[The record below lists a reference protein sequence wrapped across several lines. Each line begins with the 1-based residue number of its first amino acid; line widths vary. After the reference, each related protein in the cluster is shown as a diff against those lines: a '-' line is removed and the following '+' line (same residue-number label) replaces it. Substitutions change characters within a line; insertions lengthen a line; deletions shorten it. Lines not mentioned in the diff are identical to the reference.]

1 MTVDND
7 ILKELNT
14 ASKAFDRI
22 DVMDMICNQK
32 LSEGELDQESDVFR
46 FVGNK
51 SEIYYDNSSNEY
63 LVVYREI
70 DSIRTKR
77 IRFDKKGKRKNTYYI
92 NYQQTSE
99 KGFQRARKR
108 C

>member
-1 MTVDND
+1 MTVDNAM
-7 ILKELNT
+7 LNELNT

-32 LSEGELDQESDVFR
+32 LFEGELDQESGVFR
-46 FVGNK
+46 FIGNRP
-51 SEIYYDNSSNEY
+51 EIYYDSSSNEY

-70 DSIRTKR
+70 DSIRSKR
-77 IRFDKKGKRKNTYYI
+77 IRFDKKGKRINTYYVD
-92 NYQQTSE
+92 NQQTSE
-99 KGFQRARKR
+99 KGFQRARSR

>member
-1 MTVDND
+1 MTVDNA

-32 LSEGELDQESDVFR
+32 LSEGELDQENGVFR
-46 FVGNK
+46 FAGIK
-51 SEIYYDNSSNEY
+51 SEIYYDSSSNEY
-63 LVVYREI
+63 LVVYREK
-70 DSIRTKR
+70 DLIRSKR
-77 IRFDKKGKRKNTYYI
+77 IRFDKKGKRKSTYYVD
-92 NYQQTSE
+92 YQRTSE